1 MWLATDFGSQAYV
14 SKGVVDYF
22 GKSRM
27 GRFVFGESKIELR
40 GWSVVRYSHF
50 HIPLSGTRSYNHT
63 RVNRIKGSN
72 VIDQMMIIH

>member
-1 MWLATDFGSQAYV
+1 M
-14 SKGVVDYF
+14 
-22 GKSRM
+22 
-27 GRFVFGESKIELR
+27 
-40 GWSVVRYSHF
+40 RYSHF